1 MIGYIGQEFD
11 SPLLHHLFITLC
23 FSVFLCYNK
32 IQEASMESI
41 NINLKSIE
49 DATNEFND
57 KLLSSN
63 LDTYILENS
72 KHTRNKERISLTI
85 SNISSKKEQND
96 LINLIHSHYL
106 KKVIQLKK
114 IDHYDD
120 YFRLLLLLLG
130 IILIIIS
137 EQLTLFLSELFL
149 IAGWV
154 VIWEV
159 VYDIL
164 FTGIKRKRE
173 LKIAKKLST
182 CEINFIN
189 EEQ

>member
-1 MIGYIGQEFD
+1 
-11 SPLLHHLFITLC
+11 
-23 FSVFLCYNK
+23 
-32 IQEASMESI
+32 METI

-189 EEQ
+189 GEQ

>member
-23 FSVFLCYNK
+23 FSVFFCYNN

-57 KLLSSN
+57 KLLSRN

-85 SNISSKKEQND
+85 SNISSKKEQKD

>member
-23 FSVFLCYNK
+23 FSVFFCYNN

-85 SNISSKKEQND
+85 SNISSKKEQKD

>member
-23 FSVFLCYNK
+23 FSVFFCYNN

>member
-1 MIGYIGQEFD
+1 MK
-11 SPLLHHLFITLC
+11 T
-23 FSVFLCYNK
+23 
-32 IQEASMESI
+32 I

-85 SNISSKKEQND
+85 SNISS
-96 LINLIHSHYL
+96 
-106 KKVIQLKK
+106 K

>member
-1 MIGYIGQEFD
+1 MRKYD
-11 SPLLHHLFITLC
+11 R
-23 FSVFLCYNK
+23 Y
-32 IQEASMESI
+32 
-41 NINLKSIE
+41 
-49 DATNEFND
+49 
-57 KLLSSN
+57 

>member
-1 MIGYIGQEFD
+1 
-11 SPLLHHLFITLC
+11 
-23 FSVFLCYNK
+23 
-32 IQEASMESI
+32 METI

-120 YFRLLLLLLG
+120 YFRNY
-130 IILIIIS
+130 S
-137 EQLTLFLSELFL
+137 HHYF
-149 IAGWV
+149 
-154 VIWEV
+154 
-159 VYDIL
+159 
-164 FTGIKRKRE
+164 
-173 LKIAKKLST
+173 
-182 CEINFIN
+182 
-189 EEQ
+189 

>member
-23 FSVFLCYNK
+23 FSVFFCYNN

-182 CEINFIN
+182 CEINFTN

>member
-1 MIGYIGQEFD
+1 
-11 SPLLHHLFITLC
+11 
-23 FSVFLCYNK
+23 
-32 IQEASMESI
+32 METI

-96 LINLIHSHYL
+96 LIHSHYL

>member
-1 MIGYIGQEFD
+1 
-11 SPLLHHLFITLC
+11 
-23 FSVFLCYNK
+23 
-32 IQEASMESI
+32 METI

-57 KLLSSN
+57 KLLSST

-85 SNISSKKEQND
+85 SNISSKKEQKD